1 MADAAAEDQP
11 LPKHLCCPITMELM
25 SDPVVADDGN
35 TYACRAR
42 VPACPCTVAGTC
54 DKQRGCG
61 VIACCCNERSINAP
75 RAASR
80 QV

>member
-42 VPACPCTVAGTC
+42 VSACP
-54 DKQRGCG
+54 
-61 VIACCCNERSINAP
+61 
-75 RAASR
+75 RAR
-80 QV
+80 VPVYCRRHMR